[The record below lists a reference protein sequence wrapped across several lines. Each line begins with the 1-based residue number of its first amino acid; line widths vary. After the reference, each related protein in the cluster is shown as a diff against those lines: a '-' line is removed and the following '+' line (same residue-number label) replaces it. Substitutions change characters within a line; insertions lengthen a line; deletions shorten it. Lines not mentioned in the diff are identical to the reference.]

1 VITRSQ
7 AEKVQLF
14 RNSDYGVFSMS
25 SSQLA
30 GDTKYLFKRENTWWV
45 KVAVPRQLRSTLG
58 YDLRR
63 SLRTH
68 DIDVARKARWEAIK
82 ELRDKI
88 EKSKAAH
95 GAEAVEAGSK
105 PVEKGNG
112 SRQAARGAQTI
123 DQHIVEIVSDS
134 GEGAQKC
141 GQILGLVS
149 GKMGNGVWTVEI
161 IPAEIQPPAREP
173 QGASGIRVRMGSHYV
188 TNMGN
193 QADMVVAFNE
203 QVLYSRIS
211 NGAYKEGT
219 VVLLENMWAEDP
231 EEKIRNQYREALADF
246 QARGLVVYE
255 LPLQKECLKLV
266 KDPRKGKNMF
276 VLGMLC
282 RIYRRDIEKAK
293 EEIAKIFKRKSEKII
308 KINHDLFDAGYAF
321 ARDNIDYEYEIP
333 STDDERLES
342 AIVVNGNTAAGLG
355 VMAAGIDLVAMYP
368 ITPATSASHY
378 LAEDFH
384 LTGGFVH
391 QAEDEI
397 AAIGFAIGAS
407 YAGKTACTITSGP
420 GIALK
425 TEMIGLAVM
434 AEIPLVIIDVQRGGP
449 STGLPTK
456 VEQGD
461 LLASLYGSPGDSP
474 KVVIAAAT
482 ISECFHFVIMAR
494 KLAESFRTPVLLL
507 TDANLAT
514 GVQPIARPDVSD
526 EWFAPPL
533 DQSAWDEHVAP
544 YDWDE
549 TSGLSERP
557 IPGMRGGEYILTGLA
572 HNRNSKIAYD
582 TASNQEGD
590 DMRSRKLAAL
600 SATLKPPEVH
610 GDPTGD
616 LLIVGWG
623 STLGAIEEAV
633 DLARVQGKKV
643 SSLHLRFLSPLE
655 PGLKDIFAGF
665 KKVMT
670 IELNY
675 SDDPD
680 APLINEETRRY
691 AQLALVL
698 RAHTL
703 LDIDCWSVVPG
714 HPLSPHRIGSVIDA
728 RLEKLE
734 GAE

>member
-1 VITRSQ
+1 MSKSQ
-7 AEKVQLF
+7 I
-14 RNSDYGVFSMS
+14 
-25 SSQLA
+25 A
-30 GDTKYLFKRENTWWV
+30 GETKYLFKRDKTWWV
-45 KVAVPRQLRSTLG
+45 KLAVPKPLRGKLG

-63 SLRTH
+63 SLHTH
-68 DIDVARKARWEAIK
+68 DIEAAREARWAAI
-82 ELRDKI
+82 EEFRREFEKI
-88 EKSKAAH
+88 QAEDGGESGAAVDD
-95 GAEAVEAGSK
+95 ATEQPDET
-105 PVEKGNG
+105 
-112 SRQAARGAQTI
+112 RQAQERVRQV

-161 IPAEIQPPAREP
+161 IPAEIQPPARER
-173 QGASGIRVRMGSHYV
+173 QGASGIRVRMGSKYV

-193 QADMVVAFNE
+193 EADMVVAFNE

-211 NGAYKEGT
+211 NGAYKKGT
-219 VVLLENMWAEDP
+219 VVLLESMWADDP
-231 EEKIRNQYREALADF
+231 DPKIREQYSDALKDF
-246 QARGLVVYE
+246 YAQGLVVHE
-255 LPLQKECLKLV
+255 LPIQEECLKLV

-282 RIYRRDIEKAK
+282 RIYNRDTKKAK
-293 EEIAKIFKRKSEKII
+293 DEITKTFKKKSEKVI
-308 KINHDLFDAGYAF
+308 KINHDLFDAGYEF
-321 ARDNIDYEYEIP
+321 AGDNIEYKFQIP
-333 STDDERLES
+333 SAADERLKS

-420 GIALK
+420 GMALK
-425 TEMIGLAVM
+425 TEMLGLAVM
-434 AEIPLVIIDVQRGGP
+434 AEIPLVIINVQRGGP

-461 LLASLYGSPGDSP
+461 LLSSLYGMPGDSP
-474 KVVIAAAT
+474 KIVIAAAT

-494 KLAESFRTPVLLL
+494 KLAESFRMPVIIL

-514 GVQPIARPDVSD
+514 GVQPIARPEVTD

-533 DQSAWDEHVAP
+533 DQSAWDESVAP

-572 HNRNSKIAYD
+572 HNRDSKIAYD
-582 TASNQEGD
+582 TASNQEGAN
-590 DMRSRKLAAL
+590 MRSRKLAAL
-600 SATLKPPEVH
+600 GATMKPPEVH
-610 GDPTGD
+610 GEPSGD

-623 STLGAIEEAV
+623 STMGAIEEAV
-633 DLARVQGKKV
+633 DLARAQGKSV

-655 PGLKDIFAGF
+655 PGLKEIMSKFR
-665 KKVMT
+665 KVMT
-670 IELNY
+670 VELNY
-675 SDDPD
+675 SDDPGS
-680 APLINEETRRY
+680 PLINDENRRY
-691 AQLALVL
+691 SQLALVL

-703 LDIDCWSVVPG
+703 IDIDCWSVVPG
-714 HPLSPHRIGSVIDA
+714 HPLSPRRIGSIIDA
-728 RLEKLE
+728 RLKAME
-734 GAE
+734 GAA

>member
-1 VITRSQ
+1 M
-7 AEKVQLF
+7 
-14 RNSDYGVFSMS
+14 SDT
-25 SSQLA
+25 QIE
-30 GDTKYLFKRENTWWV
+30 GDTKYLFRRDKTWWV
-45 KVAVPRQLRSTLG
+45 KLAVPRSLRDELG

-63 SLRTH
+63 SLHTS
-68 DIDVARKARWEAIK
+68 DIDAAREARWPVIE
-82 ELRDKI
+82 ELRGKIDKI
-88 EKSKAAH
+88 RASQGTEST
-95 GAEAVEAGSK
+95 GNEAVQAGDKSGTEHAAAGALQ
-105 PVEKGNG
+105 VE
-112 SRQAARGAQTI
+112 
-123 DQHIVEIVSDS
+123 QHIVEIVSDS

-141 GQILGLVS
+141 GQLLGLVS

-161 IPAEIQPPAREP
+161 IPAEIQPPARER
-173 QGASGIRVRMGSHYV
+173 QGASGIRVRMGSKYV

-193 QADMVVAFNE
+193 EADIAVAFNE

-211 NGAYKEGT
+211 NGAYKKGT
-219 VVLLENMWAEDP
+219 VILLENMWAEDP
-231 EEKIRNQYREALADF
+231 EEKIREQYAEALTDF
-246 QARGLVVYE
+246 QEQGLIVHE
-255 LPLQKECLKLV
+255 LPIQQECLKIV

-282 RIYRRDIEKAK
+282 SIYHRDTDIAK
-293 EEIAKIFKRKSEKII
+293 GEIAKIFKRKGEKV
-308 KINHDLFDAGYAF
+308 INVNHELFDAGYAF
-321 ARDNIDYEYEIP
+321 ARDNIDYEFKI
-333 STDDERLES
+333 STAEEDRLES
-342 AIVVNGNTAAGLG
+342 AIVVNGNTAVGLG
-355 VMAAGIDLVAMYP
+355 VMAAGIDLVSMYP

-378 LAEDFH
+378 LADDYH

-420 GIALK
+420 GMALK

-434 AEIPLVIIDVQRGGP
+434 AEIPLVIVNVQRGGP

-461 LLASLYGSPGDSP
+461 LLSSLYGMPGDSP
-474 KVVIAAAT
+474 KIVLAAST

-494 KLAESFRTPVLLL
+494 RLAESFRMPVIVM

-514 GVQPIARPDVSD
+514 GVQSIERPEVTD

-533 DQSAWDEHVAP
+533 DQSAWDENVAP
-544 YDWDE
+544 YNWDE
-549 TSGLSERP
+549 TTGLSERP
-557 IPGMRGGEYILTGLA
+557 VPGMRGGEYILTGLA

-582 TASNQEGD
+582 TASNQEGM
-590 DMRSRKLAAL
+590 DMRSRKLSAL
-600 SATLKPPEVH
+600 ASTMKPPEVH
-610 GDPTGD
+610 GDSTGD
-616 LLIVGWG
+616 LLIVAWG
-623 STLGAIEEAV
+623 STMGAIEEAV
-633 DLARVQGKKV
+633 DLARAQGQKV
-643 SSLHLRFLSPLE
+643 SCVHLRFLSPLE
-655 PGLKDIFAGF
+655 PGLKEIFSGF

-680 APLINEETRRY
+680 APLINAETRRH

-703 LDIDCWSVVPG
+703 MDIDCWSVVPG
-714 HPLSPHRIGSVIDA
+714 HPLSPSTIGEVIDS
-728 RLEKLE
+728 RIEE
-734 GAE
+734 TQGAELCSA

>member
-1 VITRSQ
+1 
-7 AEKVQLF
+7 
-14 RNSDYGVFSMS
+14 
-25 SSQLA
+25 
-30 GDTKYLFKRENTWWV
+30 LFKRDKTWWV
-45 KVAVPRQLRSTLG
+45 KVAVPRTLRDELG

-63 SLRTH
+63 SLQTH
-68 DIDVARKARWEAIK
+68 DLEAARESRWAVIEEFRKEIDKVKARKDEEDETTAK
-82 ELRDKI
+82 T
-88 EKSKAAH
+88 S
-95 GAEAVEAGSK
+95 GS
-105 PVEKGNG
+105 GNG
-112 SRQAARGAQTI
+112 RSPAGPQSM

-161 IPAEIQPPAREP
+161 IPAEIQPPARSQ
-173 QGASGIRVRMGSHYV
+173 QGASGIRVRMGSKYM

-193 QADMVVAFNE
+193 EADMVVAFNE
-203 QVLYSRIS
+203 QVLYSRIQ
-211 NGAYKEGT
+211 NGAYKPGT

-231 EEKIRNQYREALADF
+231 EPAVREQYAEALADF
-246 QARGLVVYE
+246 KERGLVVHE
-255 LPLQKECLKLV
+255 LPIQQECLKLV
-266 KDPRKGKNMF
+266 PDPRKGKNMF

-282 RIYRRDIEKAK
+282 RIYKRDTDKAK
-293 EEIAKIFKRKSEKII
+293 EEIAKIFRKKSDKVI

-321 ARDNIDYEYEIP
+321 ARDSVDYEFEIV
-333 STDDERLES
+333 S
-342 AIVVNGNTAAGLG
+342 AKEDQLKAALVMNGNTAAGLG
-355 VMAAGIDLVAMYP
+355 VMAAGMDLVSMYP

-378 LAEDFH
+378 LADDFH

-397 AAIGFAIGAS
+397 AAIGFAVGAS

-461 LLASLYGSPGDSP
+461 LLSCLFGAPGDSP
-474 KVVIAAAT
+474 KVVLAAST
-482 ISECFHFVIMAR
+482 ISECFHFVILAR
-494 KLAESFRTPVLLL
+494 KLAESFRTPVLIL

-514 GVQPIARPDVSD
+514 GVQAIERPEVTD
-526 EWFAPPL
+526 EWFAPPV
-533 DQSAWDEHVAP
+533 DQSPWNSDVPP

-549 TSGLSERP
+549 KTGLSERP

-582 TASNQEGD
+582 TRSNQEGME
-590 DMRSRKLAAL
+590 MRSRKLAAL
-600 SATLKPPEVH
+600 AATLKPPEVH
-610 GDPTGD
+610 GDPEGD

-623 STLGAIEEAV
+623 STIGAIEEAV
-633 DLARVQGKKV
+633 DLARTEGKKV
-643 SSLHLRFLSPLE
+643 SSLHIRFLSPLE
-655 PGLKDIFAGF
+655 PGLKEIFSGF
-665 KKVMT
+665 RRVKT

-675 SDDPD
+675 SDEPD
-680 APLINEETRRY
+680 APLSGAENRRY
-691 AQLALVL
+691 AQLAYVL

-703 LDIDCWSVVPG
+703 MDVDCWSKVPG
-714 HPLSPHRIGSVIDA
+714 HPLSPATIGRVIDETLA
-728 RLEKLE
+728 QME